1 MVEAKP
7 DTGIVEGIEKKEYLH
22 ILWQMFKDLY
32 EIRNESY
39 NYEMDRDQINELIKS
54 IRILNLKQVRGIK
67 TSINNNDFLREKLE
81 NPNFFTEANGEVIS
95 IILEE
100 IKALTP
106 ETNEQ
111 KNMGKILQEHYHN
124 KTEGEGNE

>member
-1 MVEAKP
+1 MKEKDDNTAL
-7 DTGIVEGIEKKEYLH
+7 VEGIEKKEYLH

-54 IRILNLKQVRGIK
+54 IRILNLKQIREIK
-67 TSINNNDFLREKLE
+67 IGVNSNGFLRNKLT
-81 NPNFFTEANGEVIS
+81 NPDFFTEANGEVIS
-95 IILEE
+95 IILDE

-111 KNMGKILQEHYHN
+111 GMTREILQEHY
-124 KTEGEGNE
+124 KTGGGGNE

>member
-1 MVEAKP
+1 MIKANSDDSILK
-7 DTGIVEGIEKKEYLH
+7 GIEKKEYLS
-22 ILWQMFKDLY
+22 IMWQMFKDLY

-54 IRILNLKQVRGIK
+54 IRILRLEQVRGIK
-67 TSINNNDFLREKLE
+67 ISRDNNDFLRKKLKK
-81 NPNFFTEANGEVIS
+81 PDFFTEVNGEVIS

-111 KNMGKILQEHYHN
+111 GMTREILQEHYLN
-124 KTEGEGNE
+124 KAEEGI